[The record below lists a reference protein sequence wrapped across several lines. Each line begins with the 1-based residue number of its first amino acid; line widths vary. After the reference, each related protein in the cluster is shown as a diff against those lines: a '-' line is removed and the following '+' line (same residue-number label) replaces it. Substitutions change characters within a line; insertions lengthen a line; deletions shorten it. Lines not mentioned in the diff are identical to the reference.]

1 MSTLVSIRD
10 LHKVY
15 FRGNERIDVLQGVT
29 LDIPEGDFLALM
41 GPSGSGKTTLLN
53 LMGGLDTPTEGSI
66 QVGGDRIDK
75 LSGSKL
81 SSWRARH
88 IGFVFQMYNLLPVLT
103 AARNVELPLLLTRLG
118 SADRKRRVQVA
129 LNVVGLGERANHY
142 PRQLSGGQEQRVGIA
157 RAIVTDPTLLLCDE
171 PTGDLDRKSGD
182 EILELLH
189 HAQPRARQDHRHGDA
204 RSPRGGAGQAHAAP
218 REGAARAGGGRMK
231 FLPLVLRNLLRRKVR
246 TIFTIL
252 SIVVAFVLF
261 GVLMAI
267 RAAFSMGVDIAG
279 ADRLMVIH
287 RVSIIQPLPQSY
299 GPKIR
304 AVPGVTDMTHANWF
318 GGYYQDPSNFMA
330 NMAVDPE
337 SWLRM
342 YPEFQMPEE
351 QKKAWF
357 ANRTGAIVGIDT
369 AKKFGWKVGDHVPLI
384 SPIYRKPD
392 GSPWDFTI
400 DGIYDSSS
408 KGVDKTQF
416 FFHYDY
422 MNETLRAAKVG
433 FADIIGWYIF
443 KVEDP
448 ATADQLAKRV
458 DAMFENSSAETKT
471 ATEKAFTSEWAK
483 QVGDIGS
490 IMIAITA
497 VVMGFILFVA
507 GNAMAQ
513 SIRER
518 TNELG
523 VLKTLGFQRRQ
534 RS

>member
-1 MSTLVSIRD
+1 
-10 LHKVY
+10 
-15 FRGNERIDVLQGVT
+15 
-29 LDIPEGDFLALM
+29 
-41 GPSGSGKTTLLN
+41 
-53 LMGGLDTPTEGSI
+53 
-66 QVGGDRIDK
+66 
-75 LSGSKL
+75 
-81 SSWRARH
+81 
-88 IGFVFQMYNLLPVLT
+88 
-103 AARNVELPLLLTRLG
+103 
-118 SADRKRRVQVA
+118 
-129 LNVVGLGERANHY
+129 
-142 PRQLSGGQEQRVGIA
+142 
-157 RAIVTDPTLLLCDE
+157 
-171 PTGDLDRKSGD
+171 
-182 EILELLH
+182 
-189 HAQPRARQDHRHGDA
+189 
-204 RSPRGGAGQAHAAP
+204 
-218 REGAARAGGGRMK
+218 MK
-231 FLPLVLRNLLRRKVR
+231 FLPLILRNLLRRKVR

-252 SIVVAFVLF
+252 SIAVAFLLF

-267 RAAFSMGVDIAG
+267 RTAFGMGVEIAG

-304 AVPGVTDMTHANWF
+304 ATPGVTDITHANWF
-318 GGYYQDPSNFMA
+318 GGYYQDPANFMA

-342 YPEFQMPEE
+342 YPEFELPED

-357 ANRTGAIVGIDT
+357 ANRTGAIVGSDT

-400 DGIYDSSS
+400 DGIYTSTK

-433 FADIIGWYIF
+433 FADIIGWYVF

-448 ATADQLAKRV
+448 STADQLAKKV

-471 ATEKAFTSEWAK
+471 ATEKMFVSEWGK

-523 VLKTLGFQRRQ
+523 VLKTLGFQDGRILTIVLLDSCAVGVSGGAIGRGLAWLIIAQGDPTNGMLPTFYFPARDLVFGIVLVAVLGFATGLIPAVQASRLKIIDALRRTG
-534 RS
+534 